1 MAGRIQRR
9 VARPQRAEPGGDGP
23 FGGGRQDER
32 DGPWRRSARRG
43 PRGPRVSSQAITDF
57 TVQFATLSSA
67 GIPIVRALSILAG
80 KARPGPLRRVLDELV
95 EDVATGTPLSA
106 AMGKHPGA
114 FDALYAAMVHAGET
128 GGVLERV
135 LERLAEVRGRIA
147 ELKKSLAG
155 AMVYPLVVLVVAV
168 AVVAA
173 VVVLVIPKF
182 ELIFQSFDVA
192 LPGPTRV
199 LLGTSAFLARWW
211 PVVFGLP
218 LALFLLHLVALRR
231 GGAYRRAVHHLA
243 LRLPV
248 LGGVLSQALVA
259 GFARTFG
266 TLLQA
271 GVPHLEALGIVR
283 DTSAN
288 DVLAEGLEG
297 VRRAVQE
304 GEGLAAPM
312 EASGVFDELVC
323 NMVDVGEQTGE
334 LDGMLLR
341 VAEAYERQVDHR
353 IELLL
358 KLLQP
363 ALLIVVAAFV
373 GFIVVALFLP
383 LMRIMSTLN
392 QA

>member
-1 MAGRIQRR
+1 MANRIQRR
-9 VARPQRAEPGGDGP
+9 VSLPRAEPEARSP
-23 FGGGRQDER
+23 ER
-32 DGPWRRSARRG
+32 AAGAAPRRRRG
-43 PRGPRVSSQAITDF
+43 PRVASQAVTDF
-57 TVQFATLSSA
+57 TVQFATLSAA
-67 GIPIVRALSILAG
+67 GIPIVRALSILAA
-80 KARPGPLRRVLDELV
+80 KTRPGPFRRVQDELV
-95 EDVATGTPLSA
+95 EDVAAGTPLSEA
-106 AMGKHPGA
+106 LGKHPGA
-114 FDALYAAMVHAGET
+114 FDGLYAAMVRAGET

-135 LERLAEVRGRIA
+135 LERLAEYRERIA
-147 ELKKSLAG
+147 GLRTRLAG
-155 AMVYPLVVLVVAV
+155 ALVYPLVVVVVAI

-182 ELIFQSFDVA
+182 ELIFQSFDVE
-192 LPGPTRV
+192 LPAPTR
-199 LLGTSAFLARWW
+199 LLLASSAFLGRWW
-211 PVVFGLP
+211 YVVFGLP
-218 LALFLLHLVALRR
+218 LAGLLLHLAGMGRA
-231 GGAYRRAVHHLA
+231 GPYRRRMHGLA

-248 LGGVLSQALVA
+248 LGGLLSQALVA

-271 GVPHLEALGIVR
+271 GVPHLDALAIVR

-288 DVLAEGLEG
+288 DALAE
-297 VRRAVQE
+297 AVERIRQTVLE
-304 GEGLAAPM
+304 GEGIAAPM
-312 EASGVFDELVC
+312 ETVGLFDELVC

-341 VAEAYERQVDHR
+341 VADAYERQVDHR
-353 IELLL
+353 IEILF

-363 ALLIVVAAFV
+363 ALLIIVAGFV